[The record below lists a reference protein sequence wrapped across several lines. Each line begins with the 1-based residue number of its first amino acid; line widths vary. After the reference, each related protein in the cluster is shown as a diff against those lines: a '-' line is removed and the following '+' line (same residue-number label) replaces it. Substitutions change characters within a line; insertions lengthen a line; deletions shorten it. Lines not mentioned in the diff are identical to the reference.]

1 MQFTA
6 RLLTANTKLVVHV
19 APEEFV
25 SAMRDLDIPVSKGP
39 FRDSMSECEF
49 CVGKDEKTFG
59 HWSSKV
65 EFRQDRVFIHPAQD
79 KAEEFEA
86 IVDWFITKGCTVDRS
101 NSRETVVRRA
111 WPSKATLELKRHIE
125 QAGFVCRE
133 IAGVDL
139 HQDYTRSRFDDLFYA
154 NLGVEQGEPQL
165 IPREDGDDPKEAW
178 PVEILVRV
186 TDAGSIYL
194 EPHIFDPDCPFMDRL
209 RKIFESVGFKTPQKD
224 SRGYWKPWTLE

>member
-1 MQFTA
+1 
-6 RLLTANTKLVVHV
+6 
-19 APEEFV
+19 
-25 SAMRDLDIPVSKGP
+25 
-39 FRDSMSECEF
+39 
-49 CVGKDEKTFG
+49 
-59 HWSSKV
+59 
-65 EFRQDRVFIHPAQD
+65 
-79 KAEEFEA
+79 
-86 IVDWFITKGCTVDRS
+86 
-101 NSRETVVRRA
+101 
-111 WPSKATLELKRHIE
+111 
-125 QAGFVCRE
+125 
-133 IAGVDL
+133 
-139 HQDYTRSRFDDLFYA
+139 LFYA